1 MSLSKVQKQRKLF
14 FHEKSILW
22 LLLEEGLV
30 IRMLKGTLVLLPRSD
45 S

>member
-1 MSLSKVQKQRKLF
+1 MSLSTVQKQRKLF